1 MKHILA
7 RGGIEFLAVLLG
19 NTGSLLIDEKKNDQ
33 QLISQV
39 NSSLHALR
47 GEMETNIANLEKFKE
62 FFPKALPMLDFV
74 IRADSLEYL
83 SEKDLDL
90 YSQRSATNWGS
101 KLNDRVFNSMEA
113 SGLIYK
119 ITNDSL
125 RSKILDLYQDTYER
139 YAYLLDYDL
148 THIQKFDDISLL
160 AFELRDD
167 SVSTNWAIDWQNK
180 NNFIQ
185 FKDNVH
191 VRNFLIANRGTKRLM
206 RNSIPR
212 ILKKTKAAKD
222 IIDNHLRQ
230 KEQ

>member
-19 NTGSLLIDEKKNDQ
+19 ITGSLLIDEKKNDQ

>member
-1 MKHILA
+1 MKNILA

-19 NTGSLLIDEKKNDQ
+19 ITGSLLIDEKKNDQ
-33 QLISQV
+33 QLVEQV

-47 GEMETNIANLEKFKE
+47 GEMQTNIANLEKFKD

-83 SEKDLDL
+83 SEKEIDL
-90 YSQRSATNWGS
+90 YTQRSSTNWGS
-101 KLNDRVFNSMEA
+101 KLNNRVFNSMEA

-125 RSKILDLYQDTYER
+125 RNKILDLYQETYDR
-139 YAYLLDYDL
+139 YDYLLDYDL

-167 SVSTNWAIDWQNK
+167 PVSTNWTGNWK
-180 NNFIQ
+180 N
-185 FKDNVH
+185 KDNFTQYKENKH
-191 VRNFLIANRGTKRLM
+191 VRNFLIANRGNKRLI
-206 RNSIPR
+206 RNSIPVL
-212 ILKKTKAAKD
+212 IKKTKLARS
-222 IIDNHLRQ
+222 IIDNHLNQ
-230 KEQ
+230 

>member
-19 NTGSLLIDEKKNDQ
+19 ITGSLLIDEKKNDQ

-222 IIDNHLRQ
+222 IIDDHLKQ

>member
-1 MKHILA
+1 MKNLLA
-7 RGGIEFLAVLLG
+7 RGGIEFIAVLLG
-19 NTGSLLIDEKKNDQ
+19 ITGSLLIDEKKNDQ

-206 RNSIPR
+206 RNSIPG
-212 ILKKTKAAKD
+212 ILKKTKAAKA
-222 IIDNHLRQ
+222 IIDDHLKQ

>member
-1 MKHILA
+1 MKNLLA

-19 NTGSLLIDEKKNDQ
+19 ITGSLLIDEKKNDQ

-185 FKDNVH
+185 FKDIVH

-212 ILKKTKAAKD
+212 ILKKTKAAKA
-222 IIDNHLRQ
+222 IIDDHLKQ

>member
-19 NTGSLLIDEKKNDQ
+19 ITGSLLIDEKKNDQ

-185 FKDNVH
+185 FKENVH

>member
-1 MKHILA
+1 MKNLLA
-7 RGGIEFLAVLLG
+7 RGGIEFVAVLLG
-19 NTGSLLIDEKKNDQ
+19 ITGSLLIDEKKNDQ
-33 QLISQV
+33 ELINQV

-101 KLNDRVFNSMEA
+101 KLNDRVFNSMES

>member
-1 MKHILA
+1 MKNILA

-19 NTGSLLIDEKKNDQ
+19 ITGSLLIDEKKNDQ
-33 QLISQV
+33 QLVEQV

-47 GEMETNIANLEKFKE
+47 GEMQTNIANLEKFKD

-83 SEKDLDL
+83 SEKEIDL
-90 YSQRSATNWGS
+90 YTQRSSTNWGS
-101 KLNDRVFNSMEA
+101 KLNNRVFNSMEA

-125 RSKILDLYQDTYER
+125 RNKILDLYQETYDR
-139 YAYLLDYDL
+139 YDYLLDYDL

-167 SVSTNWAIDWQNK
+167 PVSTNWTGNWK
-180 NNFIQ
+180 N
-185 FKDNVH
+185 KDNFTQYKENKH
-191 VRNFLIANRGTKRLM
+191 VRNFLIANRGNKRLI
-206 RNSIPR
+206 RNSIP
-212 ILKKTKAAKD
+212 IIIKKTKVARS
-222 IIDNHLRQ
+222 IIDNHLSQ
-230 KEQ
+230 

>member
-1 MKHILA
+1 MKNILA

-19 NTGSLLIDEKKNDQ
+19 ITGSLLIDEKKNDQ
-33 QLISQV
+33 QLVEQV

-47 GEMETNIANLEKFKE
+47 GEMQTNIANLEKFKD

-83 SEKDLDL
+83 SEKEIDL
-90 YSQRSATNWGS
+90 YTQRSSTNWGS
-101 KLNDRVFNSMEA
+101 KLNNRVFNSMEA

-125 RSKILDLYQDTYER
+125 RNKILDLYQETYDR
-139 YAYLLDYDL
+139 YDYLLDYDL

-167 SVSTNWAIDWQNK
+167 PVSTDWTGNWK
-180 NNFIQ
+180 N
-185 FKDNVH
+185 KDNFTQYKENKH
-191 VRNFLIANRGTKRLM
+191 VRNFLIANRGNKRLI
-206 RNSIPR
+206 RNSIPVL
-212 ILKKTKAAKD
+212 IKKTKLARS
-222 IIDNHLRQ
+222 IIDNHLSQ
-230 KEQ
+230 

>member
-1 MKHILA
+1 MKNILA

-19 NTGSLLIDEKKNDQ
+19 ITGSLLIDEKKNDQ
-33 QLISQV
+33 QLVEQV

-47 GEMETNIANLEKFKE
+47 GEMQTNIANLEKFKD

-83 SEKDLDL
+83 SEKEIDL
-90 YSQRSATNWGS
+90 YTQRSSTNWGS
-101 KLNDRVFNSMEA
+101 KLNNRVFNSMEA

-125 RSKILDLYQDTYER
+125 RNKILDLYQETYDR
-139 YAYLLDYDL
+139 YDYLLDYDL

-167 SVSTNWAIDWQNK
+167 PVSTNWTGNWKNK
-180 NNFIQ
+180 DNFIQ
-185 FKDNVH
+185 YKENKH
-191 VRNFLIANRGTKRLM
+191 VRNFLIANRGNKRLI
-206 RNSIPR
+206 RNSIP
-212 ILKKTKAAKD
+212 IIIKKTKVARS
-222 IIDNHLRQ
+222 IIDNHLNQ
-230 KEQ
+230 

>member
-7 RGGIEFLAVLLG
+7 RGGIEFVAVLLG
-19 NTGSLLIDEKKNDQ
+19 ITGSLLIDEKKNDQ
-33 QLISQV
+33 ELINQV

>member
-19 NTGSLLIDEKKNDQ
+19 ITGSLLIDEKKNDQ

-212 ILKKTKAAKD
+212 ILKKTKAAKN
-222 IIDNHLRQ
+222 IIDDHLKQ

>member
-1 MKHILA
+1 MKNILA
-7 RGGIEFLAVLLG
+7 RGGIEFVAVLLG
-19 NTGSLLIDEKKNDQ
+19 ITGSLLIDEKKNDQ
-33 QLISQV
+33 QLIEQV
-39 NSSLHALR
+39 NSSLHALH
-47 GEMETNIANLEKFKE
+47 GEIETNIVNLEKFKDY
-62 FFPKALPMLDFV
+62 FPKALPMLDFI

-83 SEKDLDL
+83 SEKDLDM
-90 YSQRSATNWGS
+90 YAQRSTTNWGR

-222 IIDNHLRQ
+222 IIDDHLKQ

>member
-19 NTGSLLIDEKKNDQ
+19 ITGSLLIDEKKNNQ

>member
-1 MKHILA
+1 MKNLLA

-19 NTGSLLIDEKKNDQ
+19 ITGSLLIDEKKNDQ

-101 KLNDRVFNSMEA
+101 KLNDRVFNSMES

>member
-1 MKHILA
+1 MKNILA

-19 NTGSLLIDEKKNDQ
+19 ITGSLLIDEKKNDQ

-101 KLNDRVFNSMEA
+101 KLNDRVFNSMES

>member
-1 MKHILA
+1 MKNILA

-19 NTGSLLIDEKKNDQ
+19 ITGSLLIDEKKNDQ
-33 QLISQV
+33 QLVEQV

-47 GEMETNIANLEKFKE
+47 GEMQTNIANLEKFKD

-83 SEKDLDL
+83 SEKEIDL
-90 YSQRSATNWGS
+90 YTQRSSTNWGS
-101 KLNDRVFNSMEA
+101 KLNNRVYNSMEA

-125 RSKILDLYQDTYER
+125 RNKILDLYQETYDR
-139 YAYLLDYDL
+139 YDYLLDYDL

-167 SVSTNWAIDWQNK
+167 PVSTNWTGNWK
-180 NNFIQ
+180 N
-185 FKDNVH
+185 KDNFTQYKENKH
-191 VRNFLIANRGTKRLM
+191 VRNFLIANRGNKRLI
-206 RNSIPR
+206 RNSIPVL
-212 ILKKTKAAKD
+212 IKKTKLARS
-222 IIDNHLRQ
+222 IIDNHLSQ
-230 KEQ
+230 

>member
-19 NTGSLLIDEKKNDQ
+19 ITGSLLIDEKKNDQ

-206 RNSIPR
+206 RNSIPG
-212 ILKKTKAAKD
+212 ILKKTKAAKN
-222 IIDNHLRQ
+222 IIDDHLKQ

>member
-1 MKHILA
+1 MKNILA

-19 NTGSLLIDEKKNDQ
+19 ITGSLLIDEKKNDQ
-33 QLISQV
+33 QLVEQV

-47 GEMETNIANLEKFKE
+47 GEMQTNIANLEKFKD

-83 SEKDLDL
+83 SEKEIDL
-90 YSQRSATNWGS
+90 YTQRSSTNWGS
-101 KLNDRVFNSMEA
+101 KLNNRVFNSMEA

-125 RSKILDLYQDTYER
+125 RNKILDLYQETYDR
-139 YAYLLDYDL
+139 YDYLLDYDL

-167 SVSTNWAIDWQNK
+167 PVSTNWTGNWK
-180 NNFIQ
+180 N
-185 FKDNVH
+185 KDNFTQYKENKH
-191 VRNFLIANRGTKRLM
+191 VRNFLIANRGNKRLI
-206 RNSIPR
+206 RNSIPVL
-212 ILKKTKAAKD
+212 IKKTKLARR
-222 IIDNHLRQ
+222 IIDNHLSQ
-230 KEQ
+230 

>member
-19 NTGSLLIDEKKNDQ
+19 ITGSLLIDEKKNDQ

-206 RNSIPR
+206 RNSVPR

>member
-1 MKHILA
+1 MKNILA

-19 NTGSLLIDEKKNDQ
+19 ITGSLLIDEKKNDQ
-33 QLISQV
+33 QLVEQV

-47 GEMETNIANLEKFKE
+47 GEMQTNIANLEKFKD

-83 SEKDLDL
+83 SEKEIDL
-90 YSQRSATNWGS
+90 YTQRSSTNWGS
-101 KLNDRVFNSMEA
+101 KLNNRVFNSMEA

-125 RSKILDLYQDTYER
+125 RNKILDLYQETYDR
-139 YAYLLDYDL
+139 YDYLLDYDL

-167 SVSTNWAIDWQNK
+167 LVSTNWTVNWKNK
-180 NNFIQ
+180 DNFIQ
-185 FKDNVH
+185 YKENKH
-191 VRNFLIANRGTKRLM
+191 VRNFLIANRGNKRLI
-206 RNSIPR
+206 RNSIP
-212 ILKKTKAAKD
+212 IIIKKTKVARS
-222 IIDNHLRQ
+222 IIDNHLNQ
-230 KEQ
+230 